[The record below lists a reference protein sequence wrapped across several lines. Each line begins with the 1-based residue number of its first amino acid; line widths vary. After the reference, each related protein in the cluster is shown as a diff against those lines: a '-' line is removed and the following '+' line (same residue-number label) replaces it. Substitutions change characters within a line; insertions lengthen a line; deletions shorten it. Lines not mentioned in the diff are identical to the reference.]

1 MRKSATFSLFFI
13 LLCFLLPTSVVAE
26 PPTGD
31 SLKEKDV
38 VEKVD
43 HLFDGIVAKKSKVN
57 LEERRKELLKSVEA
71 IEDKG
76 VMVSRKDCLQRHRCK
91 RWEKKSKYLFKK
103 CNRRL
108 RYCFK
113 HAKKSQKKRE
123 RIVTAALKAEKATGI
138 DATFLIAVGRMES
151 DFRPLQLIDARCGQP
166 LPFGGRRA
174 CGADCGIT
182 QHRIYGKAA
191 YVRRMCKRYASD
203 YNLVFLK
210 SAKELARHVSFC
222 KTNFKSNQPLNR
234 CVMNRYNQGT
244 YYKTRNRCRSS
255 YRCNRMFISHYPS
268 KAIWY
273 AEYKG
278 CKRGKRKC
286 FAIAAYWTKL
296 SCFYYG
302 ARNKIRSKRSCRRC
316 FRIKSIRTKFYPP
329 SKTKKPTEKLLL
341 TKK

>member
-1 MRKSATFSLFFI
+1 MLTTNKKLSLFLV
-13 LLCFLLPTSVVAE
+13 LLCFCFSSFVFAETPAGDTIKASPTVIKK
-26 PPTGD
+26 D
-31 SLKEKDV
+31 EK
-38 VEKVD
+38 
-43 HLFDGIVAKKSKVN
+43 LFDGIVATSSKLSKK
-57 LEERRKELLKSVEA
+57 ERRQELIKAIKA

-76 VMVSRKDCLQRHRCK
+76 VLIAEEDCQKRHQCK
-91 RWEKKSKYLFKK
+91 KWKSKSPYLFKK

-108 RYCFK
+108 RYCLK
-113 HAKKSQKKRE
+113 QAKKSQKRRE
-123 RIVTAALKAEKATGI
+123 KIVTAALKAEKITGI

-182 QHRIYGKAA
+182 QHRIYGKAKF
-191 YVRRMCKRYASD
+191 VRRMCRKYATD

-210 SAKELARHVSFC
+210 SAREFAKHVKYCKENSKRN
-222 KTNFKSNQPLNR
+222 KPLNR

-244 YYKTRNRCRSS
+244 FYKTRNRCKS
-255 YRCNRMFISHYPS
+255 YYKCNRLFISHYPD
-268 KAIWY
+268 KAMWY

-278 CKRGKRKC
+278 CKRSKRKC

-302 ARNKIRSKRSCRRC
+302 ARNKLRSKKSCRRC
-316 FRIKSIRTKFYPP
+316 YSIASITRDFYVPQKTPP
-329 SKTKKPTEKLLL
+329 KDLLL